1 MGETA
6 TGAAKDEWPW
16 YHIRCEAK
24 GETMAVS
31 EVYQLPIVAGLI
43 EEHLDPEHELL
54 ALARKLDWHAIHK
67 TVKAY
72 YQLRGR
78 QAKDSRLMVGL
89 LILKHRFKVSDEQVV
104 AGLKENIYW
113 RAFCGLH
120 GHIGLWRH
128 TAIVDASSLT
138 KFRRR
143 LGPEGIRGVER
154 SIQRQLVEDGSIDPK
169 SMYIDTTAQEKNVAY
184 PVDTHLLNKA
194 QERLRKGINKLKRLG
209 LKVTVRNFS
218 RKAKREVLLAAKLG
232 GNRKEKI
239 QSANRELIRINRE
252 IQKSLK
258 AAMRAKNPKLNKKKQ
273 EKIKKTKEELKQL
286 NDLVDR
292 VIEQTEQRMQD
303 VHVPNKVLSL
313 HEPEVVAIPKGKRS
327 KPNEYGSKVALSTDN
342 NGFVVSHQEYNNN
355 VFDAKTL
362 EPAVEEWKEVCGKT
376 PKELG
381 ADRGFHT
388 DELPQNAK
396 EIPDVAIPTKGKK
409 KHKNHKTARFKRLQ
423 RKRAAQEPIISHL
436 KHDHLM
442 ARCRY
447 KGFAGDQINVS
458 LAVIA
463 WNTKKWIR
471 LDQARQTNK
480 RRGSRMLNTA

>member
-1 MGETA
+1 
-6 TGAAKDEWPW
+6 
-16 YHIRCEAK
+16 
-24 GETMAVS
+24 MAVS
-31 EVYQLPIVAGLI
+31 EFYQLPIVAGLI
-43 EEHLDPEHELL
+43 EEQLDPEHELL
-54 ALARKLDWHAIHK
+54 LLAGKLDWHAIHK
-67 TVKAY
+67 IVKSY
-72 YQLRGR
+72 HKLKGR
-78 QAKDSRLMVGL
+78 QAKDSRLMIGL
-89 LILKHRFKVSDEQVV
+89 LILKHRFKVSDETVV

-120 GHIGLWRH
+120 GQIGLWRH
-128 TAIVDASSLT
+128 TSVLDASSLT

-143 LGPEGIRGVER
+143 LGPEGIRSVEHAIR
-154 SIQRQLVEDGSIDPK
+154 KQLLDDGSIDPQ
-169 SMYIDTTAQEKNVAY
+169 SMYIDTTAQEKNIAY

-194 QERLRKGINKLKRLG
+194 QERLLKGISKLKKLG

-218 RKAKREVLLAAKLG
+218 RKAKKAVLLAAKLG
-232 GNRKEKI
+232 GQRKEKI
-239 QSANRELIRINRE
+239 QSANRELIQINRAM
-252 IQKSLK
+252 QKSLK
-258 AAMRAKNPKLNKKKQ
+258 EALQAKNPKLTKKKQ
-273 EKIKKTKEELKQL
+273 EKIMQVKEELQQL
-286 NDLVDR
+286 NKLVER
-292 VIEQTEQRMQD
+292 VIEQTQQRMQD

-342 NGFVVSHQEYNNN
+342 NGFVVTHQEYNNN

-362 EPAVEEWKEVCGKT
+362 EPAVEQWTAACGEA

-388 DELPQNAK
+388 DELPENVK
-396 EIPDVAIPTKGKK
+396 EIPVVAIPTKGSK
-409 KHKNHKTARFKRLQ
+409 KHKNHKTAKFKDLQ

-442 ARCRY
+442 NRCRY

-471 LDQARQTNK
+471 LDQARQSTK
-480 RRGSRMLNTA
+480 RRRGRMLNTA